1 MHTAA
6 ALSSYNANDGPP
18 KLKSKEKTRED
29 DYDAIEV
36 S

>member
-6 ALSSYNANDGPP
+6 PLSSYNANDAPP
-18 KLKSKEKTRED
+18 KPKSKEEIRED